1 MDSNVDTNFNE
12 IFQENIEDDVLI
24 AVVRDN
30 PVLYD
35 KTSKDY
41 KNKELKQ
48 EIWKSIGKV
57 LSCTG

>member
-1 MDSNVDTNFNE
+1 MDTNFNE

-48 EIWKSIGKV
+48 EIWKSVGEV